1 MTGGYTKIEE
11 RNIIYQWKI
20 DRVNIYLDRIRLTC
34 GDFTIVSPEFS
45 AGSKSEDKWCIKAG
59 FSYDNE
65 ERLIDLTFNLHLL
78 NCNEPMHTKYSAF
91 VWNEKQGK
99 LFNKDY
105 NSLSNKNDDTEILY
119 LTEYRLQRKKDGCL
133 FNNCLTVCL
142 DLTVYDTVT
151 ISKELDLNITKHP
164 MAHDFTKLFYFGIGS
179 DIIINVGDINFE
191 AHKSILI
198 ARCPVLAAIFSNEMG
213 EMKESKISIPD
224 ISPAVFHKVLEYIY
238 TDEVTGLDDITEGLL
253 EAADKYQ
260 LQSLKSICEE
270 ALSETLDLENAFD
283 LMVLANSY
291 KATHLLEFTT
301 NFLVLNMKNVNDN
314 PDFKDFEKSHP
325 SLALELVKKYSFP
338 NKSEKAIVSDP
349 TAK

>member
-164 MAHDFTKLFYFGIGS
+164 MAHDFTKLFYFGI
-179 DIIINVGDINFE
+179 
-191 AHKSILI
+191 
-198 ARCPVLAAIFSNEMG
+198 AAIFSNEMG